1 MAGFGKRFGFTL
13 AESLITLGV
22 IGIVAAMTLP
32 TLIARIR
39 IIQLHTQFNKMY
51 ADLNQAARLFY
62 ANENTSV
69 PYYGK
74 ITATSPRSDK
84 LLKKYMSYFKGSST
98 TTQLRYDYF
107 DYAHNITNGEG
118 HDTCDESSVMLD
130 MTGRIFVMDNAPF
143 NMTFGPKICVDTN
156 GIKGPNKLG
165 YDRFTF
171 VFTEE
176 NTVEP
181 YTGTSYWECSENI
194 TDEEQIK
201 NQCKGIK
208 AGNNRN
214 HCAYFALKDKNP
226 TGNGTYWKNF
236 LK

>member
-1 MAGFGKRFGFTL
+1 MASFGKSFGFTL
-13 AESLITLGV
+13 AEILITLGI
-22 IGIVAAMTLP
+22 IGVVAAMTLP

-74 ITATSPRSDK
+74 ITATSSRSDK

-118 HDTCDESSVMLD
+118 HDTCDQSSVMLD
-130 MTGRIFVMDNAPF
+130 ITAKSTRKTDSGSESGMTIRWA
-143 NMTFGPKICVDTN
+143 
-156 GIKGPNKLG
+156 
-165 YDRFTF
+165 
-171 VFTEE
+171 
-176 NTVEP
+176 
-181 YTGTSYWECSENI
+181 
-194 TDEEQIK
+194 
-201 NQCKGIK
+201 
-208 AGNNRN
+208 
-214 HCAYFALKDKNP
+214 
-226 TGNGTYWKNF
+226 
-236 LK
+236 